1 MKHKTLGKPIY
12 VHYFYSWW
20 CTISVLF
27 PGIACTEK
35 VKRQVSP
42 HWLPFFLRPIIW
54 MCTTTRLLCWSTK
67 TMSWTSDSSTVV
79 LTLIGCPTSWTFSH
93 GVCLLS
99 AKKVKEKIRK
109 EIPGKNLE
117 KIYQKKYW
125 NIWEKFDQKNWSKTQ
140 EKIDLK
146 FRGKNWLKNWL
157 KNSGKSLEENV
168 NIYSI
173 FDSCFQLRRCWLMSL
188 TFALTTSSCP
198 TVTKNQAKP
207 KVSFIQSKFT
217 FTYYPCCCEIYLWFQ

>member
-117 KIYQKKYW
+117 KIYQKK
-125 NIWEKFDQKNWSKTQ
+125 I
-140 EKIDLK
+140 LK
-146 FRGKNWLKNWL
+146 YLGEIRPKKLIKDSGKNWFKI
-157 KNSGKSLEENV
+157 SGKKL
-168 NIYSI
+168 IKKLI
-173 FDSCFQLRRCWLMSL
+173 
-188 TFALTTSSCP
+188 
-198 TVTKNQAKP
+198 K
-207 KVSFIQSKFT
+207 KFGKKSGGK
-217 FTYYPCCCEIYLWFQ
+217 C